1 MYFQYNKNPINLQ
14 TESMNRLL
22 NLENEFFIQNLKKQ
36 EFLKKKRNKEFF
48 LYKLI
53 QYKLF
58 LKKRKQKG
66 RKLLYQL
73 ILENNKHNK
82 DLLNQQNKQK
92 SNLKRYSDILYPKF
106 Y

>member
-1 MYFQYNKNPINLQ
+1 MYFQYNKNSINLQ
-14 TESMNRLL
+14 TENMNRLL
-22 NLENEFFIQNLKKQ
+22 NLEYEFFIQNLKKQ

-48 LYKLI
+48 LHKLI

-73 ILENNKHNK
+73 ILERNKHTQ
-82 DLLNQQNKQK
+82 DLLSQENKQK
-92 SNLKRYSDILYPKF
+92 SNLKRYSDILNPKF